1 MREELKVLS
10 SRNHQMLQVIFTI
23 YQYTYTVLHAELGA
37 REVQNENFQNLG
49 GGESIL
55 GEAFLYPALHMYI
68 IVTYMYEKS
77 NIPFSYMLRICGNA
91 YSVKK
96 PIIPGFG

>member
-49 GGESIL
+49 GG
-55 GEAFLYPALHMYI
+55 G
-68 IVTYMYEKS
+68 
-77 NIPFSYMLRICGNA
+77 GNQ
-91 YSVKK
+91 S
-96 PIIPGFG
+96 